1 MGCCVGVS
9 LLAGAPRFA
18 LVLMWAFSDKLTI
31 AFNSFWIG
39 FFGFLLL
46 PFATVFYAL
55 AYAPVR
61 GVTGI
66 GWAFV
71 ILGVVLDIGTYSG
84 GRRGQ
89 QQRTATV

>member
-9 LLAGAPRFA
+9 ILAGAPRFA
-18 LVLMWAFSDKLTI
+18 LVLMQVFSDKLEV
-31 AFNSFWIG
+31 AFSSFWIG

-71 ILGVVLDIGTYSG
+71 VLGVVLDIASYSG
-84 GRRGQ
+84 GRYSQ